1 MEPKF
6 LLYTDF
12 SGILNFKTFS
22 AVPSIINGKVKKRA
36 VPLKTKPYLSLL
48 GRELVLFEVVEGVS
62 LVVVVEHPLAEV
74 VGDVEGSVVVAA
86 ELVVDDHNRVVLGP
100 ML

>member
-22 AVPSIINGKVKKRA
+22 VARHEKVKNVRH
-36 VPLKTKPYLSLL
+36 
-48 GRELVLFEVVEGVS
+48 F
-62 LVVVVEHPLAEV
+62 
-74 VGDVEGSVVVAA
+74 
-86 ELVVDDHNRVVLGP
+86 
-100 ML
+100 

>member
-22 AVPSIINGKVKKRA
+22 VVPSISHEKVKN
-36 VPLKTKPYLSLL
+36 
-48 GRELVLFEVVEGVS
+48 VLFHYKATF
-62 LVVVVEHPLAEV
+62 LIQFK
-74 VGDVEGSVVVAA
+74 
-86 ELVVDDHNRVVLGP
+86 
-100 ML
+100 